1 MVNFNPIRVDKIN
14 DEGNYLME
22 KRVEF
27 SSGNSLTDSQL
38 ISHTILKL
46 SEAVDST
53 NNLDEL
59 YSRIYKIISEQ
70 ISTDSFYIAIYN
82 YNTKAIT
89 YPFFKSKLESVP
101 DTTQLKKQV
110 DGLTNYALSQPHPL
124 LLTSKMLKEMI
135 SSGEVEGKL
144 ITFSEWLGV
153 PLKTLDKKS
162 VGLIALQRSAHELI
176 FSEDHKN
183 YLNQISTHIASA
195 IKYKQS
201 EEYLKASEQKF
212 RVLFEQNPFMLFIID
227 AKGKIID
234 ANERAKIDLEYSP
247 AELIGRDVS
256 EMFYEEDR
264 ENVQKVIEECI
275 SNKDYIKRWE
285 LRKISKS
292 GKIVWVRESAS
303 VLNLPNEETQIFIV
317 CENINEYKEM
327 LQHLKVSEEKYRLLA
342 ENIDETILVHDNK
355 GKIIYINEAGLNLTK
370 HNATEIIGSNIS
382 SLLGKKYSE
391 KVFEY
396 TADERKKDSIFLF
409 EIDILTKDGNKIPVE
424 INLSKMKKRNH
435 HENIL
440 LVARDIRERKRT
452 EESIYKYNE
461 ELKHSNFAK
470 DKFFSIIAHDLR
482 SPFNALLS
490 YSDILLDEFDD
501 LSKDELKEYITH
513 INTVSGNIYDLL
525 NNLLDWAKI
534 QTDKFYLSP
543 EIFDLE
549 QTIYKVSTLFKEIAE
564 SKNIDLLLDCEERC
578 YVYADQNM
586 VSTVLRNLI
595 SNAIKFSHENSKIE
609 INVKNEIDRVSVT
622 IKDYGI
628 GMLREDITKLFRI
641 DINYTTLGTKQ
652 ERGTG
657 LGLILSK
664 DMIEKNNGE
673 IFVDSDL
680 GKGSTFT
687 FTLPSKMR

>member
-1 MVNFNPIRVDKIN
+1 MDKIN
-14 DEGNYLME
+14 DEGNHLME

-46 SEAVDST
+46 SEAVNST

-59 YSRIYKIISEQ
+59 YSKIYKLISEQ

-264 ENVQKVIEECI
+264 ENVQKVIEECL
-275 SNKDYIKRWE
+275 SNKDCIKRWE

-292 GKIVWVRESAS
+292 GKIVWVRESACM
-303 VLNLPNEETQIFIV
+303 LNLPNEEIQIFIA

-342 ENIDETILVHDNK
+342 ENIDETILVHDNE
-355 GKIIYINEAGLNLTK
+355 GKIIYINEAGLSLTK
-370 HNATEIIGSNIS
+370 HNAAEIIGSNIS

-440 LVARDIRERKRT
+440 LVARDIRERKRA

-461 ELKHSNFAK
+461 ELKRSNFAK

-543 EIFDLE
+543 EIIDLE
-549 QTIYKVSTLFKEIAE
+549 QTIYKVSTLFKEIAK
-564 SKNIDLLLDCEERC
+564 SKNIELLLDCEERC
-578 YVYADQNM
+578 HVYADQNM

-609 INVKNEIDRVSVT
+609 IKAKNEIDKVKVT

-628 GMLREDITKLFRI
+628 GMLSEDIIKLFRI
-641 DINYTTLGTKQ
+641 DINYTTLGTSQ

-664 DMIEKNNGE
+664 EMIEKNKGE

>member
-1 MVNFNPIRVDKIN
+1 
-14 DEGNYLME
+14 ME

-27 SSGNSLTDSQL
+27 SSENSLTNSQI

-46 SEAVDST
+46 SEAVDSA

-59 YSRIYKIISEQ
+59 YSKIYKIICEQ

-89 YPFFKSKLESVP
+89 YPFFKSKLESP
-101 DTTQLKKQV
+101 PNTTQLKTQV
-110 DGLTNYALSQPHPL
+110 EGLTSYALSQPNPL
-124 LLTSKMLKEMI
+124 LLTSKILKEMI
-135 SSGEVEGKL
+135 SSGVVEGKL

-153 PLKTLDKKS
+153 PLKTFDKKS
-162 VGLIALQRSAHELI
+162 IGLIALQRSAHELI

-201 EEYLKASEQKF
+201 EEYLKSSEQKF

-234 ANERAKIDLEYSP
+234 ANERAKIDLEYNP
-247 AELIGRDVS
+247 AELVGREVK
-256 EMFYEEDR
+256 EMFHEDDR
-264 ENVQKVIEECI
+264 EKVQKVIEECL
-275 SNKDYIKRWE
+275 SNKDCTKRWE

-292 GKIVWVRESAS
+292 GNVVWVRESAS
-303 VLNLPNEETQIFIV
+303 ILNLPNGEVQIFV
-317 CENINEYKEM
+317 ACENINEYKEM
-327 LQHLKVSEEKYRLLA
+327 LQNLKVSEEKYRLLA
-342 ENIDETILVHDNK
+342 ENIDEMILVHDNN

-382 SLLGKKYSE
+382 ALLGKKYSE

-396 TADERKKDSIFLF
+396 TTDERKKDSLFLF
-409 EIDILTKDGNKIPVE
+409 EIDISTKDGNKIPVE
-424 INLSKMKKRNH
+424 INLSKMKKRNY

-440 LVARDIRERKRT
+440 VVARDIRERKRT

-461 ELKHSNFAK
+461 ELKRSNFAK

-490 YSDILLDEFDD
+490 YSDILLDEFDE

-534 QTDKFYLSP
+534 QTDKFYFSP
-543 EIFDLE
+543 EVIDME
-549 QTIYKVSTLFKEIAE
+549 QTISKVCNLLKEIAK

-586 VSTVLRNLI
+586 ISTVLRNLI

-609 INVKNEIDRVSVT
+609 IKTKNEIDRVRVT

-641 DINYTTLGTKQ
+641 DINYTTLGTSQ